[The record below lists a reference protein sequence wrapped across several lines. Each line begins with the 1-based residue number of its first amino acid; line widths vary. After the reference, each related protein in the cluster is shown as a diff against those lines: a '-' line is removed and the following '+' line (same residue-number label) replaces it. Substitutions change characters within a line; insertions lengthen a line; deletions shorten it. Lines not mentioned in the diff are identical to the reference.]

1 MVNKNGELHLGM
13 LPFITPFE
21 LVNEKIDGKEVTSLV
36 YQDVNVNHN
45 TLTPYWAYEIC
56 NNTNDFAEDN
66 VIDYSSG
73 HEVDISKEFQLVFWN
88 NDKVILLSM
97 KSNHTTMPLTSSSFI
112 LCDSITCLKF
122 VQTLCLELTDY
133 NTSS

>member
-1 MVNKNGELHLGM
+1 MSPTYDYLHTNTMVNKNGELHLGM

-45 TLTPYWAYEIC
+45 TVTPSGAYEIC

-88 NDKVILLSM
+88 NDKVIFY
-97 KSNHTTMPLTSSSFI
+97 P
-112 LCDSITCLKF
+112 
-122 VQTLCLELTDY
+122 
-133 NTSS
+133 